1 MGRMNA
7 DQITDRMKGDMLQI
21 TDELAIDES
30 ELTYN
35 FIRASGPGG
44 QHVNKTA
51 TAVQLRFDVAH
62 ASSLPEDVRERLLE
76 LGGHRI
82 TKEGELIIE
91 AGRFRSR
98 RRNHRDATRRLVK
111 LIRRASQPPKE
122 RHKTQPPPEADER
135 RLRDKRH
142 RSRVKRLRQP
152 PREW

>member
-1 MGRMNA
+1 
-7 DQITDRMKGDMLQI
+7 MLQI
-21 TDELAIDES
+21 TDDLAIDEH

-44 QHVNKTA
+44 QHVNKAA

-76 LGGHRI
+76 LGGKRI

-91 AGRFRSR
+91 ASCFRSR

-111 LIRRASQPPKE
+111 LIRRASQPPSV

-142 RSRVKRLRQP
+142 RSRVKRLRQH